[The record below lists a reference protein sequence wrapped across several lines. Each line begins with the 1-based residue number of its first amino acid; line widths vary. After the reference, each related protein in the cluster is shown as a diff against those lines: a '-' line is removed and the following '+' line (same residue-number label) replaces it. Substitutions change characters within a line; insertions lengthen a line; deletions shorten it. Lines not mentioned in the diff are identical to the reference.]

1 MIRNVTSTQDQTGLR
16 EREKKFPRKKRQI
29 NQIQDLKELKT
40 NLLERVGGG
49 LRHV

>member
-1 MIRNVTSTQDQTGLR
+1 MSTQDQTGLR
-16 EREKKFPRKKRQI
+16 ERKKVSSKKKQSKT

-49 LRHV
+49 LRHVRADS